1 MSAVRP
7 SPEFRYCTIR
17 VETDYDMKKN
27 TQSLIGLSAL
37 SAKYRIIK
45 IPTSEVLDDDVAMQE
60 KVIAMMIQHYQE
72 YQGELPFWGKITHY
86 CYFYAEPFTQTELI
100 FSFNPVTGETVKT
113 FDSPLHG

>member
-37 SAKYRIIK
+37 SAKYRSIM
-45 IPTSEVLDDDVAMQE
+45 PQAV
-60 KVIAMMIQHYQE
+60 
-72 YQGELPFWGKITHY
+72 
-86 CYFYAEPFTQTELI
+86 
-100 FSFNPVTGETVKT
+100 
-113 FDSPLHG
+113 